1 MDQEY
6 KKKVDKV
13 NRKLNFFQS
22 EDSEEEINNH
32 NDEVKRARQ
41 RLLRKS
47 ANAALSDQFN
57 NDSSSI
63 TVPDLTIR
71 SIKSGEEEEE
81 EEEDK

>member
-32 NDEVKRARQ
+32 NDEVKRAR
-41 RLLRKS
+41 
-47 ANAALSDQFN
+47 
-57 NDSSSI
+57 
-63 TVPDLTIR
+63 
-71 SIKSGEEEEE
+71 
-81 EEEDK
+81 

>member
-81 EEEDK
+81 EEDK